1 MAGVALLGLA
11 TPAAVVTASP
21 LAALGFG
28 AGGGCHGGGP
38 ERGGGA
44 RGGEMRLV
52 VVALLLHCLDFL
64 RSDWRERERE
74 KGV

>member
-1 MAGVALLGLA
+1 MALLGLA

-44 RGGEMRLV
+44 
-52 VVALLLHCLDFL
+52 
-64 RSDWRERERE
+64 
-74 KGV
+74 